1 MRMPLILSRTA
12 WTFRALA
19 MVASLTA
26 GAAAFAQDLRIH
38 GSNTVGESLAPR
50 MLQAWSRA
58 VGAGEPALSRPAEG
72 EMQLQVGQVAVELHA
87 HGSNTGMRDLLAGR
101 TDIAMSSRAAF
112 ADEIAAAR
120 AMGLGNLDAAD
131 QEFVIA
137 LDGLAIIVHP
147 DNPVRQLDL
156 ADVRRLFTGEI
167 RDWSQVGGNRGPVR
181 LYARD
186 DKSGTF
192 ESFRMLVLGSETLS
206 PRSQRHESTA
216 RLAAL
221 VADDRA
227 AIGFVGL
234 GGVGPARALAIADT
248 GTEPMP
254 PLVANVAVEDY
265 LLTRRL
271 YLYLRADA
279 SALARRFAS
288 FAVSDAAQPAVEASG
303 FVAQTI
309 RPLSTPT
316 PAAAPA
322 DYRSMTAGAGR
333 LSVNFRFST
342 GSTVLDSRA
351 TRDLDRLVGYLEP
364 FATNPDYRV
373 MLFGFADATEAMP
386 LMAILLANDRVDYI
400 ASKLVARGVPVSRA
414 RGFGGQLPVAANATA
429 WGRNKNRRV
438 EVWVDLGGRTQAAGA
453 TAAH

>member
-1 MRMPLILSRTA
+1 MSSSRPA
-12 WTFRALA
+12 SLLRALVVLLA
-19 MVASLTA
+19 TCGATA
-26 GAAAFAQDLRIH
+26 LGAQDLRIH
-38 GSNTVGESLAPR
+38 GSNTVGENLAPR
-50 MLQAWSRA
+50 ILEAWSEA
-58 VGAGEPALSRPAEG
+58 LGAGAPELSRPAAG
-72 EMQLQVGQVAVELHA
+72 EMRLRLGALEVELHA
-87 HGSNTGMRDLLAGR
+87 HGSNTGMRDLLVGR

-112 ADEIAAAR
+112 PDEVAAAR
-120 AMGLGNLDAAD
+120 AAGLGNLDAAD

-156 ADVRRLFTGEI
+156 ASVRRLFTGEV
-167 RDWSQVGGNRGPVR
+167 RDWSQVGGSPGPVR

-192 ESFRMLVLGSETLS
+192 ESFRMLVLGAQALS
-206 PRSQRHESTA
+206 PRSARHESTTE
-216 RLAAL
+216 LAAS
-221 VADDRA
+221 VAADPA

-248 GTEPMP
+248 GTAPMP
-254 PLVANVAVEDY
+254 PMAANVAVEDY

-279 SALARRFAS
+279 SALARRFAA

-309 RPLSTPT
+309 RPLATSV

-322 DYRSMTAGAGR
+322 EYLSMTAGARR

-342 GSTVLDSRA
+342 GSSVLDSRA
-351 TRDLDRLVGYLEP
+351 TRDLDRLVGYLQP
-364 FATNPDYRV
+364 YSASPDYKV
-373 MLFGFADATEAMP
+373 LLFGFADATETMP
-386 LMAILLANDRVDYI
+386 LLAITLANDRVDYV
-400 ASKLVARGVPVSRA
+400 ASKLVARGIPVTRV
-414 RGFGGQLPVAANATA
+414 RGFGGHLPVAANATA

-438 EVWVDLGGRTQAAGA
+438 EVWVDPGGRAAGVG
-453 TAAH
+453 AAR

>member
-1 MRMPLILSRTA
+1 MPLFQSRSATVHRVFA
-12 WTFRALA
+12 FLVLT
-19 MVASLTA
+19 VASATLC
-26 GAAAFAQDLRIH
+26 AQDLRIH
-38 GSNTVGESLAPR
+38 GSNTVGETLAPR
-50 MLQAWSRA
+50 MLAAWSRSI
-58 VGAGEPALSRPAEG
+58 GAGEPALSQPAEG
-72 EMQLQVGQVAVELHA
+72 ELLLQLGRIQVQLHA

-120 AMGLGNLDAAD
+120 AGGLGTLDAAD

-156 ADVRRLFTGEI
+156 ASVRRLFTGEI
-167 RDWSQVGGNRGPVR
+167 RDWSQVGGARGPVR

-192 ESFRMLVLGSETLS
+192 ESFRMLVLGTEALS
-206 PRSQRHESTA
+206 PRSQRYESTT
-216 RLAAL
+216 RLAAQ
-221 VADDRA
+221 VAADPA

-248 GTEPMP
+248 GTEPMS
-254 PLVANVAVEDY
+254 PLATSVAVEDY

-279 SALARRFAS
+279 SALARRFAA

-309 RPLSTPT
+309 RPLATVI

-322 DYRSMTAGAGR
+322 DYRAMTAGARR

-342 GSTVLDSRA
+342 GSSVLDSRA
-351 TRDLDRLVGYLEP
+351 TRDLERLVGYLQTL
-364 FATNPDYRV
+364 AAGSDDRV
-373 MLFGFADATEAMP
+373 LLFGFADATESMP
-386 LMAILLANDRVDYI
+386 LMAIILANDRVDYV
-400 ASKLVARGVPVSRA
+400 AAKLIARGVPVTRA
-414 RGFGGQLPVAANATA
+414 RGFGGHLPVAANATA

-438 EVWVDLGGRTQAAGA
+438 EVWLQRGDDAVGAESAGLP
-453 TAAH
+453 

>member
-1 MRMPLILSRTA
+1 MLSFLSRWA
-12 WTFRALA
+12 PKLCALA
-19 MVASLTA
+19 LIAT
-26 GAAAFAQDLRIH
+26 AAAAPASAQDLRIH
-38 GSNTVGESLAPR
+38 GSNTVGETLAPR
-50 MLQAWSRA
+50 MVEAWSRA
-58 VGAGEPALSRPAEG
+58 LGVGEPALSRLAEG
-72 EMQLQVGQVAVELHA
+72 EMRLQLGELAVQLHA

-120 AMGLGNLDAAD
+120 ATGLGNLDGAD

-156 ADVRRLFTGEI
+156 ASIRRLFTGEI
-167 RDWSQVGGNRGPVR
+167 RDWRQVGGASGPVR
-181 LYARD
+181 LHARD

-192 ESFRMLVLGSETLS
+192 ESFRMLVLGSDTLS
-206 PRSQRHESTA
+206 PRSQRHESTT

-221 VADDRA
+221 VAEDRA

-254 PLVANVAVEDY
+254 PLAASVAVEDY

-271 YLYLRADA
+271 YLYLRNDA
-279 SALARRFAS
+279 SPLARRFAT

-309 RPLSTPT
+309 RPLSTPM

-322 DYRSMTAGAGR
+322 DYRSMTAGARR

-351 TRDLDRLVGYLEP
+351 TRDLERLVGYLQP
-364 FATNPDYRV
+364 YASSPGYRV

-386 LMAILLANDRVDYI
+386 LMAITLANDRVDYV
-400 ASKLVARGVPVSRA
+400 ASKLVARGVPVTRV
-414 RGFGGQLPVAANATA
+414 RGFGGHLPVAANAAA

-438 EVWVDLGGRTQAAGA
+438 EVWVDLGGAADAAG
-453 TAAH
+453 TAAGH